1 MGAAAYARG
10 SAAIA
15 EEIAR
20 EYRARHPVIRDV
32 AEPAGWQEQRA
43 DYQARVAELR
53 AGEGPLELALR
64 LEAAKLRAE
73 RVARA
78 EEQEQ
83 HERHWTLLCGAL
95 KRASAAADLMERRW
109 RWVSAIVRVCVS
121 PERVQAFREE
131 ERHAPTHPEEN
142 ARGVLP

>member
-15 EEIAR
+15 EEVAR

-32 AEPAGWQEQRA
+32 TEPEGWQDQRA
-43 DYQARVAELR
+43 GYQARVAELERELRR
-53 AGEGPLELALR
+53 AKLALR

-73 RVARA
+73 RVARV
-78 EEQEQ
+78 EEREQ
-83 HERHWTLLCGAL
+83 HERHWTLLCGAF
-95 KRASAAADLMERRW
+95 KRAGAAADLMERRW
-109 RWVSAIVRVCVS
+109 RWVSALVRAHVS

-131 ERHAPTHPEEN
+131 ERHAPTHPEAN